1 MSFNKLS
8 TYLRLMRADRP
19 IGTFLLL
26 WPTLWALWIAGEG
39 QPRAHI
45 VLIISLGVFVMR
57 AAGCVINDFADRN
70 LDGHVER
77 TRHRPL
83 ATGEV
88 SVAEAMGLFALLLGI
103 ALLLVL
109 QLNRESLVVAVVA
122 AAIASFYPFSKR
134 FTYLP
139 QFVLGLAFSMGIP
152 MAFTAH
158 LGHIPVVAWWLL
170 LANLLWVVAYDT
182 IYAMVDRED
191 DLKVGIK
198 STAILFGR
206 YDRPIV
212 FAFNLASLLVLVA
225 IGRQLGFDVYY
236 YGGLGLAL
244 VNLLYQH
251 WLIRAGDRERQFQAF
266 LSNNWLGAFV
276 FLGLLLNYLS

>member
-1 MSFNKLS
+1 
-8 TYLRLMRADRP
+8 MRVDRP

-45 VLIISLGVFVMR
+45 VLIITTGVFVMR

-70 LDGHVER
+70 FDGHVER
-77 TRHRPL
+77 TQNRPL
-83 ATGEV
+83 ATGELKP
-88 SVAEAMGLFALLLGI
+88 AEALSLFALLLLI
-103 ALLLVL
+103 ALALVL
-109 QLNRESLVVAVVA
+109 QLNRESLLVAVFAV
-122 AAIASFYPFSKR
+122 AIAAFYPFSKR
-134 FTYLP
+134 LTYLP
-139 QFVLGLAFSMGIP
+139 QFILGLAFSMGIP

-158 LGHIPVVAWWLL
+158 HGHVPAVAWWLV

-206 YDRPIV
+206 FDRHIV
-212 FAFNLASLLVLVA
+212 FGLGLASLLVLTA
-225 IGRQLGFDVYY
+225 IGLGQKLNSYY
-236 YGGLGLAL
+236 YLGLVLAFA
-244 VNLLYQH
+244 NLLYQQ
-251 WLIRAGDRERQFQAF
+251 WLIREDDRQRQFQAF
-266 LSNNWLGAFV
+266 LSNNWLGALV
-276 FLGLLLNYLS
+276 FTGLVLSYLG